1 MSRLNRNW
9 VMGEERNSFRAV
21 SVRGRGRWSSDRHW
35 RRSVAGLV
43 GGRCRTVSI
52 KDRLGEIDHNI
63 GRFIGCLLFRV
74 AIQHSVD
81 KTRCRVNIDFK
92 TTEVGMARVPNW
104 LSLGRCSRC
113 QVPSVWL
120 VNSRVDEARTLVWLM
135 LYNRPKAPITRNLAT

>member
-1 MSRLNRNW
+1 M
-9 VMGEERNSFRAV
+9 
-21 SVRGRGRWSSDRHW
+21 
-35 RRSVAGLV
+35 
-43 GGRCRTVSI
+43 SI

-63 GRFIGCLLFRV
+63 GGFIGCLLFRV

-81 KTRCRVNIDFK
+81 KTRCRVNIDIK

-104 LSLGRCSRC
+104 LSLGRSSRC